1 MRQEFIEIFARRSFI
16 ELNLARFILECRSE
30 RKEDIYEV
38 YNDFVN
44 SKYGVRIVE
53 DDVEYTLRLIKDIL
67 PLDRKLLKIALR
79 TEAHG

>member
-1 MRQEFIEIFARRSFI
+1 MKQEFIEIFARRSFI
-16 ELNLARFILECRSE
+16 EYNLAQFILECRGE

-44 SKYGVRIVE
+44 SKYGVRIAEE
-53 DDVEYTLRLIKDIL
+53 DIEYTLRLIKDIL
-67 PLDRKLLKIALR
+67 PLDRKLLKIAVR